1 MPGTAL
7 EAGTKGKT
15 HLGRKAREMLKEIYL
30 PFRLKKKKK
39 RKEGRQGLHKKD
51 KIQQSGSQQ
60 SCEAW
65 IVIKFLLNSLEV
77 SPAVMHLGESR
88 RELRATAMSGGRG

>member
-30 PFRLKKKKK
+30 PFILKKKKK
-39 RKEGRQGLHKKD
+39 KEKKGGKDFIKRTKFNNQGHSNPVK
-51 KIQQSGSQQ
+51 
-60 SCEAW
+60 
-65 IVIKFLLNSLEV
+65 
-77 SPAVMHLGESR
+77 LG
-88 RELRATAMSGGRG
+88 